1 MWRCPE
7 CGSEFTQAH
16 QWHSCLKKSLVAHF
30 NSRPEEFLLI
40 FHRIIS
46 TLEPLGQFV
55 VRSVPSAIIFKRK
68 VSFAAI
74 KLQKKAIA
82 FEWLTD
88 RLIDDDP
95 RIVKILHVS
104 KRKWSHVV
112 KLKEPWEFDTTVKS
126 YLREAYQK
134 CAS

>member
-1 MWRCPE
+1 MWRCPK
-7 CGSEFTQAH
+7 CGSEFAH
-16 QWHSCLKKSLVAHF
+16 AQQWHSCLKKSLEAHF
-30 NSRPEEFLLI
+30 NDRPEEFLLI
-40 FHRIIS
+40 FHQIIS
-46 TLEPLGQFV
+46 ALEPLGQFV

-74 KLQKKAIA
+74 KLQKKAIV

-95 RIVKILHVS
+95 RIVKTLHVS
-104 KRKWSHVV
+104 KQKWSHLI
-112 KLKEPWEFDTTVKS
+112 KLKELREFDITMKA
-126 YLREAYQK
+126 YLQEAYQK